1 MKCVHCQGQL
11 NRGKAPFHVDRKGY
25 HLLLDAVPAWV
36 CVQCGEAYFQEAEV
50 EAIQEALRGL
60 DDRLAK
66 LVESA

>member
-1 MKCVHCQGQL
+1 
-11 NRGKAPFHVDRKGY
+11 VDRKGY